1 MKNFSTSDILL
12 QQLER
17 QRQSNL
23 ELASA
28 EQQRKLREEIEA
40 QMRVIL
46 PFKEEERTTEAV
58 ADRLKHSSDD
68 FFFWDKTYFP
78 PEVYDEYYQSGWFHQ
93 EIVKLMDLKDKKAHV
108 LHGPRDSGKT
118 GTAKKKFLY
127 NFLHGKRRYQLIGS
141 ETLAPAQTAIV
152 DMLFLLES
160 NERLRFDYKLQWNE
174 ASSENLFARSTSN
187 PGGTYIGALSEDRS
201 SRGKQRAFFLR
212 PDLIYLT
219 DFENNT
225 SSLTAEAIEKR
236 IMRVNEMRSSLSSN
250 GILLW
255 EGNNFSIDCAM
266 NHLFLEQERG
276 ILSEEFILHKFPAWD
291 EKRIPPSSAGKS
303 AKAKGA
309 RGMYKSI
316 WIKRYP
322 AKTEAEMRKMCKP
335 MDDHDWSGNFQGSP
349 KEKSGDIF
357 PDTYY
362 HEWETLPKDLRGV
375 IFTDPNCSLK
385 DKGDTTAMITLAFS
399 VTHQKYFITA
409 ARCKSYSSSN
419 ELIKDCLSM
428 RQQEKNRGIAVI
440 AQAFDG
446 NVAQESTWTNSL
458 LNFSTIHNMPVPF
471 IDFKRYTVDDLA
483 SVAENEWKENKFLF
497 PPGFRKTEEGKKFT
511 DQLFKFKTKKTK
523 RKDDAPDVLISAL
536 ELMQEYHINLIGGN
550 GPKFHSVSKKNVHR
564 AL

>member
-1 MKNFSTSDILL
+1 MKKFSTADILI
-12 QQLER
+12 QQLEQ
-17 QRQSNL
+17 QRQANL
-23 ELASA
+23 ELASE

-40 QMRVIL
+40 QMRVIM
-46 PFKEEERTTEAV
+46 PFSENDRTAEAV
-58 ADRLKHSSDD
+58 AERLKRSDED
-68 FFFWDKTYFP
+68 YFFWDKTYFP
-78 PEVYDEYYQSGWFHQ
+78 PEVYDEYFSPGWFHRD
-93 EIVKLMDLKDKKAHV
+93 IVTVMDLHDKKAHV

-152 DMLFLLES
+152 DMLFILES

-174 ASSENLFARSTSN
+174 ASSENLFARSTVN
-187 PGGTYIGALSEDRS
+187 PKGTYIGALSEDRS

-225 SSLTAEAIEKR
+225 SSTTKEAIDKR

-250 GILLW
+250 GTLLW
-255 EGNNFSIDCAM
+255 EGNNYSVDCAM

-276 ILSEEFILHKFPAWD
+276 ILSEEFVLHKYPAWVEKRFGPKVKSKKRSSGNREDRRSIWPERFPA
-291 EKRIPPSSAGKS
+291 KS
-303 AKAKGA
+303 E
-309 RGMYKSI
+309 
-316 WIKRYP
+316 
-322 AKTEAEMRKMCKP
+322 TEMRKMCKP
-335 MDDHDWSGNFQGSP
+335 MDDHDWDGNYQGSP
-349 KEKSGDIF
+349 TEKSGDIF
-357 PDTYY
+357 PSAHYR
-362 HEWETLPKDLRGV
+362 EWDTLPKDLRGV

-385 DKGDTTAMITLAFS
+385 EKGDTTAMIALSFS
-399 VTHQKYFITA
+399 VSLQKYFISA

-419 ELIKDCLSM
+419 ELIKDCLLM
-428 RQQEKNRGIAVI
+428 RQSEKNRHIAII

-458 LNFSTIHNMPVPF
+458 INFSTINNMPVPF
-471 IDFKRYTVDDLA
+471 IEFKRYTVDDLA
-483 SVAENEWKENKFLF
+483 SVAENEWKADKFLF
-497 PPGFRKTEEGKKFT
+497 PPGFRKTEEGKRFT
-511 DQLFKFKTKKTK
+511 DQIFKFRAKKAK

-536 ELMQEYHINLIGGN
+536 ELMQEYNINLISGS
-550 GPKFHSVSKKNVHR
+550 GPKFHSVSKKRVQR